1 MRLKSLLVVGI
12 VLSML
17 SVAFVMAQEE
27 KPHWS
32 YEAEGET
39 SPAMWYRENPIPN

>member
-1 MRLKSLLVVGI
+1 MSLRRLFVFALLLNVVW
-12 VLSML
+12 VVS
-17 SVAFVMAQEE
+17 VMAQEE

-39 SPAMWYRENPIPN
+39 SPFHVGAT